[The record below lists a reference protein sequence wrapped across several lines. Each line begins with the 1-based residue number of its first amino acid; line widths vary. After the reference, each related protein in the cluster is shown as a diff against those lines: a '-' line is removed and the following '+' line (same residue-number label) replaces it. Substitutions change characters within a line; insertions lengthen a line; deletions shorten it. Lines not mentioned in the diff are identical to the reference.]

1 MEMSVRDFFEEL
13 IKINDEMYEEMFKT
27 REKDSDKVHRPG
39 HYQKE
44 NGWDLFEVWN
54 KLYSMNEFISIM
66 ESHADKY
73 IKRHRYK
80 NGIEDL
86 EKAIETLT
94 RLKEFEER
102 YLEEQ

>member
-1 MEMSVRDFFEEL
+1 
-13 IKINDEMYEEMFKT
+13 MFSPI
-27 REKDSDKVHRPG
+27 ESDSNNVHRPD

-54 KLYSMNEFISIM
+54 KLYSKDEFISIM

-73 IKRHRYK
+73 IKRHRHK

-94 RLKEFEER
+94 RLKEYELR
-102 YLEEQ
+102 YLEE

>member
-13 IKINDEMYEEMFKT
+13 IKINDEMYEEMFRA
-27 REKDSDKVHRPG
+27 REMDSDNVHRPD

-54 KLYSMNEFISIM
+54 KLYSMDEFISIM

>member
-1 MEMSVRDFFEEL
+1 MEMNVSEFFEEL
-13 IKINDEMYEEMFKT
+13 LKINDEMH
-27 REKDSDKVHRPG
+27 EKVFGTIETESNNVHRPG

-44 NGWDLFEVWN
+44 NGWDLFEVWS
-54 KLYSMNEFISIM
+54 KLYSMDEFISIM